1 MVYVRKDN
9 GFRFSITTTQITSI
23 FTISVYQ
30 LLNMADG
37 NMSQTVCNS

>member
-9 GFRFSITTTQITSI
+9 GFRFSITTTQRTWI
-23 FTISVYQ
+23 FSISVHQ